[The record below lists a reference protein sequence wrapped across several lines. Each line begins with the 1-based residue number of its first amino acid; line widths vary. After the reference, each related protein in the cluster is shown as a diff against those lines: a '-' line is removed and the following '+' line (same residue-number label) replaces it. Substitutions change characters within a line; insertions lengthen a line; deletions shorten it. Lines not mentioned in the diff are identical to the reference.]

1 MKFIPSVLFLVA
13 SVQAAPKNCSA
24 QYQAALQQ
32 VLNIKERCSEVAYKD
47 CCEVNYKL
55 YTTFLCAIN
64 SYSSMHAPWVNT

>member
-1 MKFIPSVLFLVA
+1 MKFILSVLFLVA

-47 CCEVNYKL
+47 CCEVSEKYTCIL
-55 YTTFLCAIN
+55 YTFRVYTVKII
-64 SYSSMHAPWVNT
+64 